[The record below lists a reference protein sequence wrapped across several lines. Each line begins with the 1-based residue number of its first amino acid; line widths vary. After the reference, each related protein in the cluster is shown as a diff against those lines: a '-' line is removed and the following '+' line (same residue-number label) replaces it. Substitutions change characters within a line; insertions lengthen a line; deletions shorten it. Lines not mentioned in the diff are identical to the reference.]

1 MTPAFARS
9 GSRPTFATRVLQLQ
23 AILIVA
29 ILAVVPFLGSLL
41 VREDP
46 LERADAIFALA
57 GSRAS
62 RWLEAR
68 DLFKEGYA
76 PVVLVS
82 DGQREDAEHVAL
94 EQGARIPSAGE
105 VARDALIALG
115 VPTSQVIVLT
125 GWRDNTSD
133 EAAGLRDYA
142 LQHGWKKVIVVTSK
156 LHTRRA
162 GVAMRRA
169 VAGTEIRIL
178 MRASRYD
185 TDNPARWW
193 QRRSTIRSVM
203 HELPALVAYVFGL
216 GS

>member
-1 MTPAFARS
+1 MPAAFSRPA
-9 GSRPTFATRVLQLQ
+9 SRPTFPTRVLQLQ
-23 AILIVA
+23 AVVIVLV
-29 ILAVVPFLGSLL
+29 LALVPFLGSLL
-41 VREDP
+41 VVEDP
-46 LERADAIFALA
+46 PERSDAIFALA

-68 DLFKEGYA
+68 DLFREGYA

-82 DGQREDAEHVAL
+82 DGQREDAERIAL
-94 EQGARIPSAGE
+94 EQGAQVPSAGE

-115 VPTSQVIVLT
+115 VPASQVIVLL
-125 GWRDNTSD
+125 GRRDNTSD
-133 EAAGLRDYA
+133 EASGLRDYA
-142 LQHGWKKVIVVTSK
+142 LERGWKRVIVVTSK

-162 GVAMRRA
+162 GFAMRRA

-185 TDNPARWW
+185 TDDPGRWW
-193 QRRSTIRSVM
+193 ARRSTIRSVL

>member
-1 MTPAFARS
+1 M
-9 GSRPTFATRVLQLQ
+9 
-23 AILIVA
+23 
-29 ILAVVPFLGSLL
+29 
-41 VREDP
+41 
-46 LERADAIFALA
+46 
-57 GSRAS
+57 
-62 RWLEAR
+62 
-68 DLFKEGYA
+68 
-76 PVVLVS
+76 LVS

-94 EQGARIPSAGE
+94 EQGARVPSAGE

-115 VPTSQVIVLT
+115 VLTSKVIVLT

-162 GVAMRRA
+162 GFAMRRA

-185 TDNPARWW
+185 TDNPARCGSGDPPSEASCT
-193 QRRSTIRSVM
+193 RCPRSSPTCSVWPQFRERKRM
-203 HELPALVAYVFGL
+203 GPGGPPGL
-216 GS
+216 QIGCRLRERAG